1 MLTIKTKKKQKKLIE
16 KTMNSKKET
25 KTIFERINKIDK
37 PQVRL
42 IREKDKIQIR
52 NERSGITTYSTDK
65 GSQGRL
71 SITLCQ

>member
-1 MLTIKTKKKQKKLIE
+1 
-16 KTMNSKKET
+16 MNSKKET

-65 GSQGRL
+65 GS
-71 SITLCQ
+71 